1 MIFMKLTKARHPT
14 TAACSR
20 TVKTRCSEM
29 HTARSVISGGEP
41 SALLESEVLTLNDEE
56 KKSLLEKAGITNVSI
71 GPAEVLAIKTGLTIP
86 WNRLR
91 LLRR

>member
-1 MIFMKLTKARHPT
+1 
-14 TAACSR
+14 
-20 TVKTRCSEM
+20 M

-71 GPAEVLAIKTGLTIP
+71 SLAEVLAIKTDLTIP

-91 LLRR
+91 ILRR

>member
-41 SALLESEVLTLNDEE
+41 SALLESEVLTLEV
-56 KKSLLEKAGITNVSI
+56 ITGEGRDN
-71 GPAEVLAIKTGLTIP
+71 K
-86 WNRLR
+86 RLN
-91 LLRR
+91 

>member
-1 MIFMKLTKARHPT
+1 MKVKKAQHPT

-29 HTARSVISGGEP
+29 HTARSVISGWEP
-41 SALLESEVLTLNDEE
+41 SALLESEVLTLNDKE
-56 KKSLLEKAGITNVSI
+56 KKSLLEKAGITDVSI

-86 WNRLR
+86 WYKLR
-91 LLRR
+91 LL

>member
-20 TVKTRCSEM
+20 TVKTQCSEVQ
-29 HTARSVISGGEP
+29 TARSGGEP

-56 KKSLLEKAGITNVSI
+56 RQSLPEKAGIANVSI
-71 GPAEVLAIKTGLTIP
+71 GPTEVLAIKTGIILP
-86 WNRLR
+86 WYKLQH
-91 LLRR
+91 LRR